1 MVGGSCGWSVKWH
14 GRSEGTL
21 YRKQGHT
28 EPIHVLPDRTVLTAS
43 NSHKTPNRDQASAAA
58 APAAARPA
66 PQPSLA
72 LSPYARPEVSRLLGQ
87 AGHGAGC
94 GSEGLE
100 TTESRVQVGR
110 RGRSGGSVSRRGGGH
125 GSCAAATAAATER
138 APGFE

>member
-1 MVGGSCGWSVKWH
+1 MAWLERRHSLLKAGPH
-14 GRSEGTL
+14 GTNPHAPRRNSPYSQQQSQNTYSRSSL
-21 YRKQGHT
+21 R
-28 EPIHVLPDRTVLTAS
+28 RSRAS
-43 NSHKTPNRDQASAAA
+43 RCSPR
-58 APAAARPA
+58 

-110 RGRSGGSVSRRGGGH
+110 RGRSGGRVSRRGGGH